1 MINPFLN
8 WMYPMF
14 VELFLTG
21 INPYHHQSFF
31 GFIGLF
37 FQRMFS
43 ILTGNL
49 PFDHLASDEIQVLVL
64 IGISI
69 SSALVGCFLVLRK
82 MTMLANALSH
92 TILIGIVLAFVFTQG
107 FDEERGSLPF
117 EALFIASLCMGIIT
131 TFLTQFLTKTGKVQ
145 EDASTG
151 LVFTT
156 LFALGVVLV
165 TVLTRSAH
173 IGTEAV
179 MGNAD
184 ALHREDLYWV
194 YVSVA
199 TNVILFLLFFKEFK
213 LTTFDPGLAA
223 ALGFS
228 PLFFDYLLMTQTSI
242 TTMTSFRAVGVL
254 LVLAFMTGPVLAAK
268 LWSHRLSSL
277 LIFSCSIGA
286 LSALVGVAFTRHLLT
301 SHGISLSTSGIVV
314 CVITLFYLISSLLFF
329 NKISFVLFLTKNNN

>member
-1 MINPFLN
+1 MSAK
-8 WMYPMF
+8 
-14 VELFLTG
+14 LFFMVV
-21 INPYHHQSFF
+21 NPYYHQSFF

-37 FQRMFS
+37 FQRMLLL
-43 ILTGNL
+43 LTGHL
-49 PFDHLASDEIQVLVL
+49 PLDRLASDEIQVLVL
-64 IGISI
+64 MGISI
-69 SSALVGCFLVLRK
+69 SCAMVGSFLVLRK

-92 TILIGIVLAFVFTQG
+92 TILIGIVLAFVFTKG

-117 EALFIASLCMGIIT
+117 EALFVASFCMGIVT

-184 ALHREDLYWV
+184 ALHRDDLYGV
-194 YVSVA
+194 YITVLINLV
-199 TNVILFLLFFKEFK
+199 LFFLFFKEFN
-213 LTTFDPGLAA
+213 LTTFDPGLGA
-223 ALGFS
+223 ALGIS

-242 TTMTSFRAVGVL
+242 TTMSSFRAVGVL

-268 LWSHRLSSL
+268 LWSYRLSSL
-277 LIFSCSIGA
+277 LFFSSLIGS
-286 LSALVGVAFTRHLLT
+286 LSVLAGVAFTRHLL
-301 SHGISLSTSGIVV
+301 SVYGISLSTSGVVV
-314 CVITLFYLISSLLFF
+314 CVITFFYIISVLLSFNRILFS
-329 NKISFVLFLTKNNN
+329 LFLNKK